1 MINEEFIKY
10 KDVMKLYK
18 YDKKYDLNISF
29 TIGKHEYITK
39 KRRDDTQIQLTD
51 INVLKGKVKE
61 VFVTD
66 PNKLQVKKFISKVKH
81 MNIVLQD
88 FQTEEGFFIVLADNV
103 NKGHGIKTL
112 ANYLNV
118 DKIISFGNDEN
129 DIPMFEISHMGIAVS
144 NATRDALNKA
154 NKIIESNN
162 EDAVAKYLCKTF
174 SL

>member
-1 MINEEFIKY
+1 
-10 KDVMKLYK
+10 
-18 YDKKYDLNISF
+18 
-29 TIGKHEYITK
+29 
-39 KRRDDTQIQLTD
+39 
-51 INVLKGKVKE
+51 
-61 VFVTD
+61 
-66 PNKLQVKKFISKVKH
+66 

-88 FQTEEGFFIVLADNV
+88 FQTEEGFFIVLADNA

-144 NATRDALNKA
+144 NATSDALNKA

>member
-1 MINEEFIKY
+1 M
-10 KDVMKLYK
+10 
-18 YDKKYDLNISF
+18 
-29 TIGKHEYITK
+29 
-39 KRRDDTQIQLTD
+39 
-51 INVLKGKVKE
+51 
-61 VFVTD
+61 TD

-144 NATRDALNKA
+144 NATRDALKKA